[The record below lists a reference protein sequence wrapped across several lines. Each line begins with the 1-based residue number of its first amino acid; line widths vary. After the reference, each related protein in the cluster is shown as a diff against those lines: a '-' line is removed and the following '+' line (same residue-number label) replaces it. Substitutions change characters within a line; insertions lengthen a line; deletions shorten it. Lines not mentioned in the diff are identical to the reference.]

1 MESSTKRPSPGDPPE
16 LNQTVELL
24 RRLLAVELDRLE
36 VAREIERQRN
46 IVFPETSVIVR
57 DILRIQTEIDRREGG
72 TTEKSMPWNMESFEL

>member
-1 MESSTKRPSPGDPPE
+1 MESSTQRPSPGDPPE